1 MHLNDQHK
9 ARRTQLQVDKFIQ
22 KRDAGKPEEE
32 SLFFSQLRR
41 ASWYYQVFFIYPTNV
56 QLDALKYSLTLH
68 SALHTHQ

>member
-1 MHLNDQHK
+1 VKSEAKASVMHLNDQHK

-41 ASWYYQVFFIYPTNV
+41 AS
-56 QLDALKYSLTLH
+56 
-68 SALHTHQ
+68 